1 MKFMNEWMELETVI
15 LVVYPIHR
23 NTNIACFLSFV
34 DVCFDSSV
42 MCFIWSIHRRKEP
55 WERAFKIT

>member
-1 MKFMNEWMELETVI
+1 MKSMNEWMELETVI

-55 WERAFKIT
+55 